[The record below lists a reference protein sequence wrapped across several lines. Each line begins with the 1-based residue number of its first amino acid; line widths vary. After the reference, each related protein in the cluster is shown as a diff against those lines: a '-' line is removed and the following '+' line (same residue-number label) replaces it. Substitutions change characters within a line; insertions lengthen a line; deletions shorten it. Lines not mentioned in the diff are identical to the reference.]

1 MFCIRMGGYTAE
13 GAVGNGGLSPSKPL
27 LSGVSKS
34 RDPHKRGY
42 SPKLAPEEIGTPTP
56 LIYYLPQDWQEGG
69 HSLDLSSFN
78 TAAGPG
84 RWSRALPSGNFPESR
99 RKWMAWSC
107 LFSHFCVLP
116 EPRNGTGC
124 AKQGPGFF
132 PRRSRPASGA
142 RRKSP
147 KSLGAKSWRA
157 RKEAV
162 LALGQKWAGL
172 ERVQPQSCAGFRKP
186 RNPI

>member
-1 MFCIRMGGYTAE
+1 MFCIRIGGYTAE

-34 RDPHKRGY
+34 RDSHKRGY

-84 RWSRALPSGNFPESR
+84 RWSRARLPSGNFPESR

-107 LFSHFCVLP
+107 LFSHFFFLP
-116 EPRNGTGC
+116 EPLALAPAQSKVR
-124 AKQGPGFF
+124 GFF
-132 PRRSRPASGA
+132 PHAAHGLHPAQGGSLRKVSG
-142 RRKSP
+142 P
-147 KSLGAKSWRA
+147 KAGEPAKKRFW
-157 RKEAV
+157 
-162 LALGQKWAGL
+162 L
-172 ERVQPQSCAGFRKP
+172 
-186 RNPI
+186 